1 MNIDGLGTETVNLL
15 YQNNLL
21 KNIADIYELKI
32 SDIAGMERLGEK
44 SAQNIIDGVEKSKLV
59 PFERVVFALG
69 IRYVGETVAK
79 KLASY
84 FKTIENLENA
94 TLEELTSVEEIGV
107 RIAESVTKY
116 FADVQNRNLVERL
129 KSFGLQLSLSEDMMQ
144 PKGDALN
151 GLTIVISGTFSKH
164 SRDEYKK
171 MIEQHGGKN
180 SGSISGKTNFVLA
193 GENMG
198 PEKLKKAEKLGIQLM
213 DEEEFLRIIG
223 ENS

>member
-1 MNIDGLGTETVNLL
+1 M
-15 YQNNLL
+15 
-21 KNIADIYELKI
+21 
-32 SDIAGMERLGEK
+32 
-44 SAQNIIDGVEKSKLV
+44 
-59 PFERVVFALG
+59 
-69 IRYVGETVAK
+69 
-79 KLASY
+79 
-84 FKTIENLENA
+84 
-94 TLEELTSVEEIGV
+94 EEIGV

-116 FADVQNRNLVERL
+116 FADEQNRNLVERL

-151 GLTIVISGTFSKH
+151 GLIIVISGTFSKH

-180 SGSISGKTNFVLA
+180 SGSISGKTSFVLA

-198 PEKLKKAEKLGIQLM
+198 PEKLKKAEKLGIRLM